1 MSQFEPTLQAAH
13 ARLAAVNPDAYARTR
28 NALDGAVTR
37 LSPYL
42 THGLL
47 SLREVYEAVHA
58 RHRLD
63 NKHKF
68 VFELGWR
75 AYWHHVW
82 AHLGDGIH
90 QSIHAGLLP
99 DDSYQPVMPDDVL
112 EARTG
117 IPAIDLTVRELYATG
132 YVHNHARMWLASYL
146 VHLRK
151 VHWHVGAQWM
161 LGHLLDGDLA
171 SNHLSWQ
178 WVAGTGSSK
187 PYLFN
192 ADNVAKYAPAQWNSP
207 GTAID
212 TSYEALDEVARGTA
226 PIHTRLDARRADAG
240 MAQPQ
245 LRTSPL
251 DNTPQQVWHPTG
263 TSRIDVTGQDVWLHH
278 AWSLSAWTP
287 ECSAPCPP
295 PALRAPPLPA
305 QNTLAPTR
313 PGAQHDATHRKA
325 IHIAAGFESCH
336 ANTPWSAR
344 RWDFV
349 TRGLQA
355 QTEHLWWGNAEEI
368 AYALQHAK
376 SVHWQPNPHVDSALT
391 RLQNLLHELNP
402 QQTVGPHPSPDL
414 FEPVERH
421 CRSFSDWWKRT
432 RIAQSPQDLSHFA
445 EPAKIGAVD

>member
-1 MSQFEPTLQAAH
+1 MSASIEWQWLPF
-13 ARLAAVNPDAYARTR
+13 DA
-28 NALDGAVTR
+28 
-37 LSPYL
+37 LS
-42 THGLL
+42 
-47 SLREVYEAVHA
+47 RE
-58 RHRLD
+58 
-63 NKHKF
+63 
-68 VFELGWR
+68 
-75 AYWHHVW
+75 
-82 AHLGDGIH
+82 
-90 QSIHAGLLP
+90 Q
-99 DDSYQPVMPDDVL
+99 
-112 EARTG
+112 
-117 IPAIDLTVRELYATG
+117 LYA
-132 YVHNHARMWLASYL
+132 L
-146 VHLRK
+146 LRLRSEVFVVEQNCVFLDIDGQDDK
-151 VHWHVGAQWM
+151 AM
-161 LGHLLDGDLA
+161 HLLGFRA
-171 SNHLSWQ
+171 A
-178 WVAGTGSSK
+178 AG
-187 PYLFN
+187 
-192 ADNVAKYAPAQWNSP
+192 
-207 GTAID
+207 
-212 TSYEALDEVARGTA
+212 
-226 PIHTRLDARRADAG
+226 
-240 MAQPQ
+240 
-245 LRTSPL
+245 
-251 DNTPQQVWHPTG
+251 
-263 TSRIDVTGQDVWLHH
+263 
-278 AWSLSAWTP
+278 
-287 ECSAPCPP
+287 SAPCPP